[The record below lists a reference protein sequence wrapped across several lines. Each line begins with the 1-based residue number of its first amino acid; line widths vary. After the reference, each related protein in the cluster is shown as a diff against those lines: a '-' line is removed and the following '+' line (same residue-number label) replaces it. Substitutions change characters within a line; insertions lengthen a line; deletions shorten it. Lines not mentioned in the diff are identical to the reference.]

1 MMKELSCDAPENKPL
16 TLTELQSMDNE
27 PAWYPPEECWAVV
40 FGKQGYVQILDF
52 TDPLSAFVGK
62 LYARKPGQVIMP

>member
-1 MMKELSCDAPENKPL
+1 MKELSRGTPQNKPL
-16 TLTELQSMDNE
+16 TLSELRSMDNE

-52 TDPLSAFVGK
+52 TDPLAAFVGK
-62 LYARKPGQVIMP
+62 LYARKPEQAIGP